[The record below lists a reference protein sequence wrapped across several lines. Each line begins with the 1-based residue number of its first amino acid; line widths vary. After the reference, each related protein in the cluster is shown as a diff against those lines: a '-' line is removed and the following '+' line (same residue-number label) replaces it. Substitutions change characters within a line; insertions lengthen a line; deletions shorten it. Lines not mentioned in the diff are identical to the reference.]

1 MIYFYII
8 DKGVSL
14 LSNNFFDNLS
24 SNFNI
29 NLNPQ
34 QREAVLH
41 KNGPAL
47 VLAVPG
53 AGKTTVLIS
62 RTANLIL
69 NHNINPQNILS
80 VTFSKA
86 SAIDMKSRFS
96 KVFGNNLDRKVH
108 FSTIHSFAYSVIRY
122 YSKISNDYYTLIEG
136 KNSPVNKISILK
148 KLYMELNNSMPSEE
162 KLEELLNAVGFVKN
176 MLLNKEDFTTY
187 KKLKINNF
195 KKIYAKYESYKKQ
208 NNYIDFDDMLSLTI
222 SIFEKNP
229 LILSNLKQ
237 RYQYIQ
243 VDEGQDTSRAQHKII
258 RLLSSPKNNL
268 FIVADDDQSI
278 YGFRGA
284 YPEYLL
290 NFEKNY
296 SHSKKFFMEQNYRSS
311 SNIVDT
317 SNKFITNNT
326 IRYSKNLY
334 TENSEESPVTIIKFK
349 DEKKQYEYLFDNLKN
364 NSHDSAILF
373 RNNISTISIVDGLL
387 KNNIPFFVRDSN
399 ITFFNH
405 WIVRDILSFIKL
417 SYDETDIN
425 SFEKIY
431 YRMNGYISK
440 KQISFIKSKNI
451 DESIFNK
458 LLNFPDLK
466 IYQKNNIKRIRDKFK
481 VIRKLN
487 AKTAIDSI
495 LYDLEYDEFLRK
507 NSKRYG
513 QSYENIKIIISTI
526 KLICRDLESPILLID
541 RLNYIKKSLY
551 ENRDFGEEKVRL
563 STFHSAKGLEFER
576 VFMIDLI
583 DNEFP
588 NSNSIDEYEM
598 GNKKPLEEERRLFYV
613 GMTRA
618 KKDLKLLT
626 YKSRDGEEVLISRF
640 VAELERIISNQSL
653 GINNGDN
660 IVHKSFGKGIVLDI
674 DKDILTIK
682 FEKYGKKKV
691 SLSLSMENNL
701 LKVV

>member
-1 MIYFYII
+1 M
-8 DKGVSL
+8 
-14 LSNNFFDNLS
+14 SNNFFDNLS

-29 NLNPQ
+29 NLNSQ

-96 KVFGNNLDRKVH
+96 KVFGNNLGRKVH

-136 KNSPVNKISILK
+136 KNSPVNKIVILK

-176 MLLNKEDFTTY
+176 MLLNEDDFTQY

-195 KKIYAKYESYKKQ
+195 KKIYAKYENYKKK

-222 SIFEKNP
+222 NIFEKNP
-229 LILSNLKQ
+229 LILNNLKQ

-243 VDEGQDTSRAQHKII
+243 VDEGQDTSKAQHKII
-258 RLLSSPKNNL
+258 SLLSSPKNNL

-290 NFEKNY
+290 SFEKKY

-326 IRYSKNLY
+326 IRYNKNLY

-373 RNNISTISIVDGLL
+373 RNNVSTISIVDGLL
-387 KNNIPFFVRDSN
+387 KNNIPFFVRDSK

-440 KQISFIKSKNI
+440 KQINFIKSKDI
-451 DESIFNK
+451 DESIFHN

-541 RLNYIKKSLY
+541 RLNYIKKALY
-551 ENRDFGEEKVRL
+551 ENREYGEEKVRL

-583 DNEFP
+583 DSEFP

-598 GNKKPLEEERRLFYV
+598 GNKKPIEEERRLFYV

-626 YKSRDGEEVLISRF
+626 YKSRDGEEVLMSRF
-640 VAELERIISNQSL
+640 IAELEKIISNQSL

-660 IVHKSFGKGIVLDI
+660 IIHKSFGKGIVLDI

-682 FEKYGKKKV
+682 FEQYGKKKV